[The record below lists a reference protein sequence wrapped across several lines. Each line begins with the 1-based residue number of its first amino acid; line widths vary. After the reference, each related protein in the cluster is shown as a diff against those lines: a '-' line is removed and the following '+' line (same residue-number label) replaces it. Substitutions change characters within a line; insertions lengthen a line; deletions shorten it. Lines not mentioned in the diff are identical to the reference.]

1 MYLPISRLAINTKK
15 HFMYK
20 KTKLIKQNSIK
31 ITIGTDQIHL
41 KHLKT
46 NKSSKIIFGKIPNS
60 WHIDT
65 QLRHPQMKYSGLGV
79 ALCVRFFQF

>member
-15 HFMYK
+15 HFVYK
-20 KTKLIKQNSIK
+20 KAKLIKQTSIK
-31 ITIGTDQIHL
+31 TI
-41 KHLKT
+41 
-46 NKSSKIIFGKIPNS
+46 FS